1 MQAKGKASLPGHPG
15 LPFSKLVGNKT
26 ARNST
31 QINAQSAATAPV
43 KLATPERNLV
53 HTKKL
58 HSHTGR
64 QELNKFLQVHAKK
77 QKKEPTSFNANKKP
91 NFLNSNNHKA
101 LIKGNAKTLAYA

>member
-77 QKKEPTSFNANKKP
+77 QKKNPLLLMPTKNQIF
-91 NFLNSNNHKA
+91 
-101 LIKGNAKTLAYA
+101 